1 VRRPLR
7 LTRRTLL
14 AATALLVPGAGRA
27 EVPWPNRNV
36 RLISSSPPAG
46 ASDIL
51 TRTLGQALQEHL
63 GQSFVVENRSGGG
76 GVIGTDFVAKSPPD
90 GYTWLTTN
98 VGPQAINATLLPH
111 QPFDPRKDFRH
122 ITIVGRLPVA
132 MLVNKD
138 VPAKDLAEFVAL
150 AKSKPGALNFGSG
163 GNGTLLHLNG
173 ELLKIAAGISMQH
186 VPYRGAQAATQ
197 DLIGGRIEAMFD
209 SLPSAAPH
217 IRSGTVRALAV
228 STPERSPTFAEIPT
242 FAEQGYPQVVTTNW
256 FGIAGPAALPE
267 EIVALMYAE
276 LARALKLPTVVE
288 RFGAIGVQ
296 PGGDPPAVAQAFVL
310 SEIERWAKVVKD
322 TGVTVN

>member
-1 VRRPLR
+1 M
-7 LTRRTLL
+7 LTRRALL
-14 AATALLVPGAGRA
+14 AATALLIPRVGRA
-27 EVPWPNRNV
+27 EAPWPNRNV

-51 TRTLGQALQEHL
+51 TRTLGQALQAHL
-63 GQSFVVENRSGGG
+63 GQSFIVENRSGGG
-76 GVIGTDFVAKSPPD
+76 GVIGTDLVAKSQPD

-122 ITIVGRLPVA
+122 VTIVGRLPVV

-138 VPAKDLAEFVAL
+138 VPAKDLAEFIAL
-150 AKSKPGALNFGSG
+150 AKARPGGLNFGSG

-173 ELLKIAAGISMQH
+173 ELLKIAARIDVQH

-217 IRSGTVRALAV
+217 IRNGTVRALAV
-228 STPERSPTFAEIPT
+228 STVERSPSFPDIPT
-242 FAEQGYPQVVTTNW
+242 IAEQGYPQVANTNW
-256 FGIAGPAALPE
+256 FGIAGTAALPE
-267 EIVALMYAE
+267 DIVALMYAE
-276 LARALKLPTVVE
+276 LARALKLPDVVR
-288 RFGAIGVQ
+288 RFETIGVQ
-296 PGGDPPAVAQAFVL
+296 PGGDPPGETQAFVL
-310 SEIERWAKVVKD
+310 AEIERWAKVVKE
-322 TGVTVN
+322 TGVSVN